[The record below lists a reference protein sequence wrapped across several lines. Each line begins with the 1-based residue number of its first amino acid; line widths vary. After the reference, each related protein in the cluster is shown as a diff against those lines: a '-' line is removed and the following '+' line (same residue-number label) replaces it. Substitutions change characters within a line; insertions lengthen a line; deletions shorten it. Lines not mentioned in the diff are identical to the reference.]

1 MSMFLVLKEYCEA
14 ETFRASCPP
23 LHVILIRKALY
34 GRMRLGRCVIRDYG
48 YVGCHADI
56 LVHMDAQC
64 SGSAM
69 CEVRIPDAVLDR
81 ANPCPKDF
89 KTYLEV
95 SYECVPG
102 KYQ

>member
-1 MSMFLVLKEYCEA
+1 
-14 ETFRASCPP
+14 
-23 LHVILIRKALY
+23 
-34 GRMRLGRCVIRDYG
+34 MRLGRCVIRDYG

-64 SGSAM
+64 SGNTA

-81 ANPCPKDF
+81 TNPCPKDF

-102 KYQ
+102 TVLLIIYMMFYLDKIIIILFNLPFASMKMASI